1 MSFRHRFLL
10 ALAAS
15 LCAFG
20 AFAQAQDYPNRPIR
34 IVVPFPAGGTTDI
47 ITRALG
53 QKLSEEWKQPV
64 VVDNR
69 PGGGANIGAENAVRS
84 PPDGYTLLMAST
96 AHSINASLYPK
107 MTYDPVKDF
116 TPITLVAE
124 TAQVLVVHPS
134 VPAGNVRDFIQWLKS
149 QPAPVSYSS
158 AGNGSQPHLSTE
170 MFKSMSGTQMLHV
183 PYKGG
188 PQAMQDL
195 LAGHVL
201 VSLATAPSAVP
212 NVKSGKIKAL
222 GVSSR
227 QRIPALPDVP
237 PIAESGLPGY
247 EASGFFGLVG
257 PANMPP
263 AIVNKIHAAV
273 LKIVKEPAMA
283 KYLSEQ
289 GADPA
294 TSATPAEYGAFIRDE
309 VAKWGKVVKDTGAKI
324 D

>member
-1 MSFRHRFLL
+1 MSIRRLLLL
-10 ALAAS
+10 AATCLTFA
-15 LCAFG
+15 
-20 AFAQAQDYPNRPIR
+20 AQAQDYPNRPVR

-47 ITRALG
+47 ITRALA

-69 PGGGANIGAENAVRS
+69 PGGGANIGAEHAVRS
-84 PPDGYTLLMAST
+84 APDGYTLLMAST
-96 AHSINASLYPK
+96 AHSINATLYPK
-107 MTYDPVKDF
+107 MTYDPLKDF

-134 VPAGNVRDFIQWLKS
+134 VPANTTRELIQYLRTTS
-149 QPAPVSYSS
+149 TPVSYSS
-158 AGNGSQPHLSTE
+158 AGNGSQPHLSAE
-170 MFKSMSGTQMLHV
+170 LFKSMSGTKMLHV

-188 PQAMQDL
+188 PQAMTDL
-195 LAGHVL
+195 VAGHVQI
-201 VSLATAPSAVP
+201 SLATAPSAVP
-212 NVKSGKIKAL
+212 FIKNGRIKAL

-237 PIAESGLPGY
+237 TITDSGLPGY

-263 AIVNKIHAAV
+263 AIAAKIQAAV
-273 LKIVKEPAMA
+273 VRIVKDPAMS

-289 GADPA
+289 GADA
-294 TSATPAEYGAFIRDE
+294 YTSTQAEYAAFLREE
-309 VAKWGKVVKDTGAKI
+309 VAKWGKVVKDTGATI

>member
-1 MSFRHRFLL
+1 MSIRRLLLL
-10 ALAAS
+10 AATCMTFA
-15 LCAFG
+15 
-20 AFAQAQDYPNRPIR
+20 AQAQDYPNRPVR

-47 ITRALG
+47 ITRALA

-69 PGGGANIGAENAVRS
+69 PGGGANIGAEHVVRS
-84 PPDGYTLLMAST
+84 APDGYTLLMAST
-96 AHSINASLYPK
+96 AHSINATLYPK
-107 MTYDPVKDF
+107 MTYDPLKDF
-116 TPITLVAE
+116 TPLTLVAE

-134 VPAGNVRDFIQWLKS
+134 VPANTTRELIQYLRTTS
-149 QPAPVSYSS
+149 TPVSYSS
-158 AGNGSQPHLSTE
+158 AGNGSQPHLSAE
-170 MFKSMSGTQMLHV
+170 LFKSMSGTKMLHV

-188 PQAMQDL
+188 PQAMTDL
-195 LAGHVL
+195 VAGHVQI
-201 VSLATAPSAVP
+201 SLATAPSAVP
-212 NVKSGKIKAL
+212 FIKNGRIKAL

-237 PIAESGLPGY
+237 TITDSGLPGY

-263 AIVNKIHAAV
+263 AIAAKIQAAV
-273 LKIVKEPAMA
+273 VRIVKDPAMS

-289 GADPA
+289 GADA
-294 TSATPAEYGAFIRDE
+294 YTSTQAEYAAFLREE
-309 VAKWGKVVKDTGAKI
+309 VAKWGKVVKDTGATI